1 MKDDDKPRL
10 LVDRPVLTMADYQL
24 SGVDDSTLGL
34 DDIDEVSGAYMER
47 LKRCFHGNC
56 RRHCSLV
63 KIGKSVMS
71 LFPMINWLRNYN
83 IKRDLVYDIVSG
95 CTCAVLH
102 VPQGMAFA
110 LLAAVLPVYGLY
122 TSFFPVLLYSF
133 MGTSMQLSVGTYAV
147 LSLMTSSVVGR
158 LATTVPKGVDT
169 ATSNLTNLTE
179 AVNLTDASDV
189 QTTPVTVITAI
200 EVAVAITFLS
210 GIIQTLM
217 GVLRLGKVGV
227 LMSPPLASGFT
238 TGAAVHVTTS
248 QIQYVLS
255 LKLPRFS
262 GPLNIIYVY
271 ISIFKNIHKTNIVSL
286 VLSLCVIVILVFF
299 KDFINAK
306 FREKLKIPIPIDLI
320 VVVLGTVVSHFLSLN
335 SNYGVPIIGS
345 IPTGLP
351 PPSLPS
357 ARLLPEVAGDSV
369 AIALVGFAS
378 SLSLAAM
385 YAKRHSYK
393 IDANQELLAI
403 GAGNILGGFFSCI
416 PSGGA
421 LARSAVMDS
430 IGARTQLN
438 GLISCV
444 VLLIVLLLLAPLLH
458 SLPTCVL
465 ASITIIAL
473 KDLLKQLTELKRL
486 GRISKVD
493 ACIWFVTFASV
504 VLLDVTYGLI
514 IGVIVSLFTVVWR
527 MQSHRG
533 TTLQEFGSSG
543 VYIPGPKVKCLTP
556 VNDKTGCVTVFH
568 FGVPLCFATA
578 SRFQGEITRIIRQRL
593 SPDALTNQDTNDRS
607 NYNLYIVLDC
617 STICYIDD
625 TGLTAM
631 REVINKSRKEGVCLY
646 LASLP
651 VTFSDTMEI
660 SGMFELIGK
669 ENVFLT
675 VHDAVLS
682 ATTRDR
688 NGGADQGGVLDEN
701 IHL

>member
-10 LVDRPVLTMADYQL
+10 LVDRPVLSMADCQL
-24 SGVDDSTLGL
+24 SGVDDSTMGL
-34 DDIDEVSGAYMER
+34 DDIDEGSRAYMER
-47 LKRCFHGNC
+47 LKRCFRDNC
-56 RRHCSLV
+56 RRQCSPV
-63 KIGKSVMS
+63 KVGKSVMS
-71 LFPMINWLRNYN
+71 LFPMISWLRNYN

-95 CTCAVLH
+95 CTCAILH

-110 LLAAVLPVYGLY
+110 LLAAVPPVYGLY

-133 MGTSMQLSVGTYAV
+133 MGTSMQLSVGTFAV
-147 LSLMTSSVVGR
+147 LSLMTSAVVGR
-158 LATTVPKGVDT
+158 LATSVPKGVAT
-169 ATSNLTNLTE
+169 ATSNITE
-179 AVNLTDASDV
+179 GVNLTDVSEV
-189 QTTPVTVITAI
+189 QISSAAVVTAI
-200 EVAVAITFLS
+200 EVAVAITFLC

-217 GVLRLGKVGV
+217 SVLRLGKVGV

-238 TGAAVHVTTS
+238 TGAAVHVMTS

-286 VLSLCVIVILVFF
+286 VLSLCVIAILVIV

-320 VVVLGTVVSHFLSLN
+320 VVVLGTVVSYFLSLN
-335 SNYGVPIIGS
+335 PNYGVPIVGS

-351 PPSLPS
+351 PPTLPP

-369 AIALVGFAS
+369 AIALVGFAA

-385 YAKRHSYK
+385 YAKRHN
-393 IDANQELLAI
+393 IFVGAQELLAI
-403 GAGNILGGFFSCI
+403 GAGNILGGFFLCI
-416 PSGGA
+416 PSAGA

-438 GLISCV
+438 GLVSCV
-444 VLLIVLLLLAPLLH
+444 VLLIVLLVLAPLLQT
-458 SLPTCVL
+458 LPTCVL
-465 ASITIIAL
+465 AAITIIAL
-473 KDLLKQLTELKRL
+473 KDLLKQVTELKRL
-486 GRISKVD
+486 GRVSKVD

-514 IGVIVSLFTVVWR
+514 IGVIVSLFSVVWR

-543 VYIPGPKVKCLTP
+543 VYIPGPKVKYLTP
-556 VNDKTGCVTVFH
+556 VDEKTGCVTVFH

-593 SPDALTNQDTNDRS
+593 SPDATKPNVNDPTNYD
-607 NYNLYIVLDC
+607 LYIVLDC

-651 VTFSDTMEI
+651 IAVNDILEI
-660 SGMFELIGK
+660 SGVFDLIGK

-675 VHDAVLS
+675 VHDAVLN
-682 ATTRDR
+682 ATTRDLKR
-688 NGGADQGGVLDEN
+688 DVSFGSVRDES

>member
-63 KIGKSVMS
+63 QIGKSVMS

-83 IKRDLVYDIVSG
+83 IKRDLLYDIVSG

-102 VPQGMAFA
+102 APHGMASA
-110 LLAAVLPVYGLY
+110 LLATVPTVYGLY

-133 MGTSMQLSVGTYAV
+133 MGTSVQLSVGTYAV
-147 LSLMTSSVVGR
+147 LCLMTSSVIGR
-158 LATTVPKGVDT
+158 LDTSVPKGVGT
-169 ATSNLTNLTE
+169 VTSNLTNLTE

-248 QIQYVLS
+248 QIQYVFS
-255 LKLPRFS
+255 LKVPRFS
-262 GPLNIIYVY
+262 GPLNIIY
-271 ISIFKNIHKTNIVSL
+271 
-286 VLSLCVIVILVFF
+286 
-299 KDFINAK
+299 
-306 FREKLKIPIPIDLI
+306 
-320 VVVLGTVVSHFLSLN
+320 VVLGTVVSHFLSLN

-385 YAKRHSYK
+385 YAKRHNYK

-416 PSGGA
+416 PSGGS

-473 KDLLKQLTELKRL
+473 KDLLKQFTELKRL

-493 ACIWFVTFASV
+493 ACIWFVTFVSV

-514 IGVIVSLFTVVWR
+514 ISVIVSLFTVVWR

-556 VNDKTGCVTVFH
+556 ANRNTGCVTVLH
-568 FGVPLCFATA
+568 FGVPLFFATA
-578 SRFQGEITRIIRQRL
+578 SRFQDEITRIIRQRL
-593 SPDALTNQDTNDRS
+593 SPNALTNQDTNDPS

-660 SGMFELIGK
+660 SGIFDLIGK

-682 ATTRDR
+682 ATTR
-688 NGGADQGGVLDEN
+688 GANQVGVLDEC
-701 IHL
+701 IHM

>member
-63 KIGKSVMS
+63 QIGKSVMS

-83 IKRDLVYDIVSG
+83 IKRDLLYDIVSG

-102 VPQGMAFA
+102 APHGMASA
-110 LLAAVLPVYGLY
+110 LLATVPTVYGLY

-133 MGTSMQLSVGTYAV
+133 MGTSVQLSVGTYAV
-147 LSLMTSSVVGR
+147 LCLMTSSVIGR
-158 LATTVPKGVDT
+158 LDTSVPKGVGT
-169 ATSNLTNLTE
+169 VTSNLTNLTE

-248 QIQYVLS
+248 QIQYVFS
-255 LKLPRFS
+255 LKVPRFS
-262 GPLNIIYVY
+262 GPLNIIYIY

-286 VLSLCVIVILVFF
+286 VLSLCVIVILVVF

-385 YAKRHSYK
+385 YAKRHNYK

-416 PSGGA
+416 PSGGS

-430 IGARTQLN
+430 IGARTQ
-438 GLISCV
+438 
-444 VLLIVLLLLAPLLH
+444 
-458 SLPTCVL
+458 CVL

-473 KDLLKQLTELKRL
+473 KDLLKQFTELKRL

-493 ACIWFVTFASV
+493 ACIWFVTFVSV

-514 IGVIVSLFTVVWR
+514 ISVIVSLFTVVWR

-556 VNDKTGCVTVFH
+556 ANRNTGCVTVLH
-568 FGVPLCFATA
+568 FGVPLFFATA
-578 SRFQGEITRIIRQRL
+578 SRFQDEITRIIRQRL
-593 SPDALTNQDTNDRS
+593 SPNALTNQDTNDPS

-660 SGMFELIGK
+660 SGIFDLIGK

-682 ATTRDR
+682 ATTR
-688 NGGADQGGVLDEN
+688 GANQVGVLDEC
-701 IHL
+701 IHM